1 MVIKGLV
8 TSYLFFCTSIFMT
21 VLTIAL
27 VLRIHALVFGIVG
40 PSHYSGERRTREE
53 VNVNTD
59 ELPKSGKS

>member
-1 MVIKGLV
+1 
-8 TSYLFFCTSIFMT
+8 MT